1 MTQKIRVV
9 PSYSTCPDWSY
20 NCQCRVKNLLRMARR
35 VFFSFHFE
43 RDIWRANQVRNS
55 NVVAGTDAAGF
66 FDHSEY
72 EEAQRRGRAAIARM
86 ILRHLEG
93 TTVTVVLI
101 GAETAFREWVRFEIE
116 ESVKRKNG
124 FLGIHIHH
132 LKDQHGLSSSR
143 GPLPSVPEG
152 VVFPTYDWDGDL
164 DRFRR
169 EIEAAGK
176 RADELRRAPPPF
188 NPFGSPRW

>member
-1 MTQKIRVV
+1 
-9 PSYSTCPDWSY
+9 
-20 NCQCRVKNLLRMARR
+20 MARR

-55 NVVAGTDAAGF
+55 NVVAGADAAGF

-72 EEAQRRGRAAIARM
+72 EEAKRQGDASIKRM
-86 ILRHLEG
+86 ILRHLDN

-101 GAETAFREWVRFEIE
+101 GTETASRPWVQYEIE
-116 ESVKRKNG
+116 QLIARKNG
-124 FLGIHIHH
+124 LLGVHIHH
-132 LKDQHGLSSSR
+132 LQDRDNQTSAR
-143 GPLPSVPEG
+143 GPVPYVPPS
-152 VVFPTYDWDGDL
+152 VVFPTYDWDRDL

-176 RADELRRAPPPF
+176 RSDAWR
-188 NPFGSPRW
+188 SH